1 MPSRFSGRCRAAA
14 SAASGAGHDPL
25 GVLRPELAG
34 SPGTR
39 RPAFVSGRDLD
50 RCGDRDRSASGRP
63 AHAATGVAGS
73 RAGHGER
80 VPDGA
85 EPRPVRI
92 PHPAAVHRRHR
103 RDDRDRGAGPLRALA
118 HRSQHLRGGRRR
130 GPGGARGGA
139 GHGHDRLAA
148 AHTGRITARHRR
160 DPGRRAGRDCRE
172 CRHGDHCSGHRRGR
186 AGRLHLPRRG
196 CRGRH
201 PHSRRGAAGGADGA
215 RGGWPVGRRGAAVR
229 VAGRMRDTRR
239 GYPWPEG
246 RARRWRVLKDAILGR
261 AGPLGPGARP
271 MVALL
276 LLAFGSCSR
285 GDRIVI
291 GSKNFTE
298 SDLLGEIVA
307 QQIARRTGLPVE
319 RRFHLGGT
327 FVCHQAITSGQIDLY
342 VEYTGTAYTAVL
354 KRASDLTR
362 VAPRWKAGF
371 GYEFLERADGF
382 RGLASVYGLR
392 FASPPTAMDLGLTYR
407 ALAEGK
413 VDVIAGNSTDGQ
425 IQALDL
431 VVLEDDR
438 HYFPPY
444 EAAPVSRQAAITRH
458 PGVAA
463 ALDQLAGRISDAEMR
478 RLNALADVEHRDI
491 ATIARDWL
499 RASLP

>member
-1 MPSRFSGRCRAAA
+1 MSPNPLSPS
-14 SAASGAGHDPL
+14 
-25 GVLRPELAG
+25 
-34 SPGTR
+34 
-39 RPAFVSGRDLD
+39 
-50 RCGDRDRSASGRP
+50 
-63 AHAATGVAGS
+63 
-73 RAGHGER
+73 
-80 VPDGA
+80 
-85 EPRPVRI
+85 
-92 PHPAAVHRRHR
+92 
-103 RDDRDRGAGPLRALA
+103 PLRCAQGRLFG
-118 HRSQHLRGGRRR
+118 RGG
-130 GPGGARGGA
+130 
-139 GHGHDRLAA
+139 
-148 AHTGRITARHRR
+148 T
-160 DPGRRAGRDCRE
+160 PGR
-172 CRHGDHCSGHRRGR
+172 
-186 AGRLHLPRRG
+186 
-196 CRGRH
+196 
-201 PHSRRGAAGGADGA
+201 SR
-215 RGGWPVGRRGAAVR
+215 WS
-229 VAGRMRDTRR
+229 
-239 GYPWPEG
+239 
-246 RARRWRVLKDAILGR
+246 LG
-261 AGPLGPGARP
+261 L
-271 MVALL
+271 VALL
-276 LLAFGSCSR
+276 LTGCAQR
-285 GDRIVI
+285 DRIVV

-354 KRASDLTR
+354 KHAPVADRDSVDRTVARDYAQRFALVWGKPFGFNNTFAITVRRRDATRYGLTRISDLTR

-444 EAAPVSRQAAITRH
+444 EAAPVIRQAAITRH

-463 ALDQLAGRISDAEMR
+463 ALDQLAGRISDVEMR